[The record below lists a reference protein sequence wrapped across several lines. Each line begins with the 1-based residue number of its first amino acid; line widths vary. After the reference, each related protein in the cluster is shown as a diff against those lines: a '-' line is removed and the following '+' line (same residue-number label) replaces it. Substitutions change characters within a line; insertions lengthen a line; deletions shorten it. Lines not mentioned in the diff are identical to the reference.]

1 MEKIREML
9 PDLQEWLLK
18 RCDQLLRSGG
28 VALAAYPDNFLVPK
42 IVLTA
47 ALLDAAHDCY
57 GPRDPKFMRQ
67 VQNLRYF

>member
-28 VALAAYPDNFLVPK
+28 IRLEDYEDDFLLPK
-42 IVLTA
+42 ILLTA